1 MAVSTTVNIQRSSV
15 NEPWGMKIAGGRDFR
30 MQLQVK
36 KVDANSPASGAI
48 HNGDAIVAI
57 GGTRADNLTHMQA
70 HQLIKSAGNHLQL
83 TVLQGHFKDIQG
95 LKPKG
100 PVKFSPWRNKQQQ

>member
-1 MAVSTTVNIQRSSV
+1 MATATTVNMQRQSI
-15 NEPWGMKIAGGRDFR
+15 NQPWGMKICGGRDFR

-36 KVDANSPASGAI
+36 KVDANSPAAGFVN
-48 HNGDAIVAI
+48 NGDAIIAI
-57 GGTRADNLTHMQA
+57 GGTSAESLTHMQA

-100 PVKFSPWRNKQQQ
+100 PVKFSPWRSKQQ